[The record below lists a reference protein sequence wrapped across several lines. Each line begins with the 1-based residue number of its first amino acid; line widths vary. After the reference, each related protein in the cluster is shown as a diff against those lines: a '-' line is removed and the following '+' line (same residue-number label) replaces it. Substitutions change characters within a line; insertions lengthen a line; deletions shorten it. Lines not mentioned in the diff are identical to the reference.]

1 MLSTQKKDISNYNY
15 NKTFLSIE
23 IIIHDYCYTANT
35 QLILIIVKLKFIG
48 QKLNT
53 TQTILKLFQMEPIL
67 HKPELE

>member
-1 MLSTQKKDISNYNY
+1 M
-15 NKTFLSIE
+15 
-23 IIIHDYCYTANT
+23 IHDYCYTANT